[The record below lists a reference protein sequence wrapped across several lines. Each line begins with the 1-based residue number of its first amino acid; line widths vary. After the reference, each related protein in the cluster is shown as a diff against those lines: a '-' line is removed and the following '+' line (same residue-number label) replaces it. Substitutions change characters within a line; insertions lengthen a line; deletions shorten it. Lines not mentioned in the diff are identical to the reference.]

1 MRIITLLREYVM
13 TARDNYD
20 NLNINGDAVTYLK
33 CLLSYYSA
41 FCSAANKIA
50 TVLSEF
56 DQFMNERFNINWY
69 CLHQRMFFQYFFMVA
84 TVQSKVSIFNQVRN
98 ETELTVTSVRFVSY
112 RFDSISS

>member
-1 MRIITLLREYVM
+1 MRVWP
-13 TARDNYD
+13 
-20 NLNINGDAVTYLK
+20 GYLAIFYLSRL
-33 CLLSYYSA
+33 CVLGLLSYYSA

-84 TVQSKVSIFNQVRN
+84 TVQSKVCLFNQV
-98 ETELTVTSVRFVSY
+98 Y
-112 RFDSISS
+112 SI